1 MGTFTL
7 LRDMQQQNMFLK
19 APAQCKGKK
28 KYVLFSKI
36 ALLTNNDLN
45 IGKAVLYSKSLKQR
59 ALLLTPLTM
68 CDLCITS
75 TLSSLVYT
83 LEMTLHIC

>member
-1 MGTFTL
+1 M
-7 LRDMQQQNMFLK
+7 DLK
-19 APAQCKGKK
+19 ALAQRKGKK
-28 KYVLFSKI
+28 KYVLFSEI

-45 IGKAVLYSKSLKQR
+45 IGKAVLYIRPLKQR
-59 ALLLTPLTM
+59 ALLLSPLTM
-68 CDLCITS
+68 CDLCITI